1 VDRQLSSVDARERT
15 SLWPV
20 SDVREAPD
28 LQAQH
33 APAVLANDL
42 QIAEQWG
49 GPCLGYLL
57 FFRPDPAAT
66 AALSA
71 VQDGVQALEPTL
83 LRQPEAAFHSLVAF
97 LVPVFLDPGQPK
109 DEIWHQHAA
118 GWLDAMSRAAA
129 ALTARP
135 IRLCFRRLIATSAA
149 IIAVADLPNPITELR
164 RELTAA
170 LDLPWPL
177 TKGPLVHVTLFRYGQ
192 PLADPAGL
200 LRHLQALDLAI
211 EAEVSELLL
220 VRETTFPS
228 LAYEVLH
235 RLPIGRPAA

>member
-1 VDRQLSSVDARERT
+1 M
-15 SLWPV
+15 

-71 VQDGVQALEPTL
+71 VQDSVHALEPAL
-83 LRQPEAAFHSLVAF
+83 LRQPAAAFHSLVAF
-97 LVPVFLDPGQPK
+97 LVPVFGEPGQPK
-109 DEIWHQHAA
+109 DEIWQQHAA
-118 GWLDAMSRAAA
+118 GWLDVMSRAAA
-129 ALTARP
+129 ALATSP

-164 RELTAA
+164 RDLTAA

-177 TKGPLVHVTLFRYGQ
+177 TKGPLVHVTLFRYSQ

-200 LRHLQALDLAI
+200 LRHLQVQDLAI
-211 EAEVSELLL
+211 AAEVSELLV

>member
-1 VDRQLSSVDARERT
+1 VDARWRA
-15 SLWPV
+15 SLSPV

-28 LQAQH
+28 LQARH

-42 QIAEQWG
+42 QIADQWG
-49 GPCLGYLL
+49 APCLGYLL
-57 FFRPDPAAT
+57 VLRPDPAAT

-71 VQDGVQALEPTL
+71 VQDGVHALEPTL

-97 LVPVFLDPGQPK
+97 LVPVFAEPGQPK
-109 DEIWHQHAA
+109 DEIWQQHAA
-118 GWLDAMSRAAA
+118 DWLDVMSRAAA
-129 ALTARP
+129 ALMTSP

-164 RELTAA
+164 RDLTAA

-177 TKGPLVHVTLFRYGQ
+177 AKGPLVHVTLFRYSE

-200 LRHLQALDLAI
+200 LRYLQAQDLAI
-211 EAEVSELLL
+211 AAEISELLM

-228 LAYEVLH
+228 LEYEVLH

>member
-1 VDRQLSSVDARERT
+1 
-15 SLWPV
+15 V

-71 VQDGVQALEPTL
+71 AQDSVHALGPTL
-83 LRQPEAAFHSLVAF
+83 LRQPEEAFHSLVAF
-97 LVPVFLDPGQPK
+97 LVPVFLDPGRPK
-109 DEIWHQHAA
+109 DEIWQQHGA
-118 GWLDAMSRAAA
+118 GWLDVMSDASA
-129 ALTARP
+129 ALTSP

-177 TKGPLVHVTLFRYGQ
+177 TKGPLVHVTLFRYSQ

-211 EAEVSELLL
+211 EVEVSELLM

-228 LAYEVLH
+228 LEYEVLQ
-235 RLPIGRPAA
+235 RLPIGRPGQ